1 MASIQFT
8 LDDLRRI
15 LIEAAGADENVD
27 LAGDILDTT
36 FEVLGYESIAL
47 LETGGRIEREYDIVL
62 DDDDLADDVTPRDL
76 IDVVNAQLSLS
87 GAQAA

>member
-15 LIEAAGADENVD
+15 LLEAAGADENVD
-27 LAGDILDTT
+27 IAGDILDTT

-62 DDDDLADDVTPRDL
+62 DDDDLGDDITPRDL
-76 IDVVNAQLSLS
+76 IDVVNTQLSLS